1 MKELEEYQATLDWI
15 KQQNAEVHVF
25 VKETPLVELTQ
36 WSGLSSESGL
46 KHISG
51 NFFSIHG
58 LISMTNGLHHSQP
71 IILQPEYG
79 ILGFV
84 STLVNDRLYLLT
96 QAKIEPGNVNYVQ
109 ISPTVQATKSNYSQV
124 HKGRVPYYLDYF
136 IGVKKGTI
144 VYDSLQSE
152 QGSRFYAKRN
162 RNMVLYVE
170 NYDEVPVLPGFK
182 WVSLET
188 LRELMKLPNIVNMDA
203 RTVISGITPNLLC
216 DIKSKHPKCSTRQD
230 TNSTQAARNK
240 TLSRLSQY
248 ISFSSYQRDIVPL
261 NQLREW
267 QVTGDKIQHLSG
279 DYFEVIG
286 VQVQIGNREVTQWD
300 QPMIKPAH
308 PGLCACLIRQFEGR
322 QELLLKLQIECGNRD
337 YAEYGPTVQCL
348 DLNYRTQSNKTYPF
362 IEEIINARQSEIVY
376 DAILSEEGGRFYQ
389 DQNRYMLVRV
399 NNAIELPSEDYI
411 WVSLDDIYQM
421 IPYGNIFNIQ
431 LRSLVSVIPFN

>member
-46 KHISG
+46 MHISG

>member
-36 WSGLSSESGL
+36 WSGLGSESGL

-51 NFFSIHG
+51 NFFSIQG
-58 LISMTNGLHHSQP
+58 MISLTNGLHHAQP
-71 IILQPEYG
+71 IILQPEHG
-79 ILGFV
+79 ILGFI
-84 STLVNDRLYLLT
+84 STLVNDRLYLLA

-109 ISPTVQATKSNYSQV
+109 LSPTIQATKSNYSQV
-124 HKGRVPYYLDYF
+124 HKGRTPNYLDYF
-136 IGVKKGTI
+136 IGLKTGTI

-170 NYDEVPVLPGFK
+170 DYEEVPVLPGFK
-182 WVSLET
+182 WVSMET
-188 LRELMKLPNIVNMDA
+188 LKELMKLPNIVNMDT
-203 RTVISGITPNLLC
+203 RTVISGITPSLLSE
-216 DIKSKHPKCSTRQD
+216 IKNKYQNSSPKEESK
-230 TNSTQAARNK
+230 STQTTRNVI
-240 TLSRLSQY
+240 LSKLTQY
-248 ISFSSYQRDIVPL
+248 ISFTDYQRDIVPL
-261 NQLREW
+261 DQLREW